1 MKPTPSQPAQFG
13 KPEDSFP
20 MRLNKYMSREGYSSR
35 READTLIAAGR
46 VRINGRI
53 AVLGDKV
60 NEGDTVE
67 VLSGREARDIRNLN
81 NDPAASHAYY
91 VFHKPAHT
99 DSDAAVRAFK
109 PDMFPVDA
117 LPKDIAGL
125 IICSDDGRLARLV
138 QDKGYPKTYRI
149 TFTEAVPASFSK
161 ILSLGARIK
170 HDKLEMMQVATVQ
183 PDTLDITSQRTSLG
197 SIKEVCSHFKLQ
209 IKKIERSAI
218 WNWHSDTYAKGSFTQ
233 IAMPEE
239 LRR

>member
-1 MKPTPSQPAQFG
+1 
-13 KPEDSFP
+13 

-109 PDMFPVDA
+109 ATMFPVDA
-117 LPKDIAGL
+117 LPKDIAGP

-138 QDKGYPKTYRI
+138 QDKG
-149 TFTEAVPASFSK
+149 
-161 ILSLGARIK
+161 
-170 HDKLEMMQVATVQ
+170 
-183 PDTLDITSQRTSLG
+183 
-197 SIKEVCSHFKLQ
+197 
-209 IKKIERSAI
+209 
-218 WNWHSDTYAKGSFTQ
+218 
-233 IAMPEE
+233 
-239 LRR
+239 

>member
-1 MKPTPSQPAQFG
+1 MKQTPAQAAPSG
-13 KPEDSFP
+13 KPEDTFP

-35 READTLIAAGR
+35 READALIAAGR
-46 VRINGRI
+46 VRINGRL
-53 AVLGDKV
+53 AVLGDKI

-67 VLSGREARDIRNLN
+67 VLSGREARDLRSLN
-81 NDPAASHAYY
+81 NDPATAHEYY
-91 VFHKPAHT
+91 VFHKPAHI
-99 DSDAAVRAFK
+99 DSDTAVRSFK
-109 PDMFPVDA
+109 PTLFPVDA

-149 TFTEAVPASFSK
+149 TFTEAVPPSFSK

-170 HDKLEMMQVATVQ
+170 HDKLESMQVDTVQ
-183 PDTLDITSQRTSLG
+183 PDTLDITSNHTSLG
-197 SIKEVCSHFKLQ
+197 NIKEVCSHFKLQ

-218 WNWHSDTYAKGSFTQ
+218 WNWHSEQYAKGSFTQ